1 MADRYYL
8 CDIWFNDATES
19 YEPVVS
25 KVPNSSF
32 VVAIDSD
39 PVTGLPLYPDCFVMV
54 RSDNHAAIR
63 ALPGVDPM
71 PDLSLDDKMANI
83 ASAAKNAM
91 VGAMQRRGFSTQ
103 QVNST
108 TLGYREVLDSI
119 GKQRS
124 ASFNIEKFY
133 VK

>member
-8 CDIWFNDATES
+8 CDMYFNEATEA

-25 KVPNSSF
+25 KIPNTSF
-32 VVAIDSD
+32 VAACDSD
-39 PVTGLPLYPDCFVMV
+39 PVTGIPLYSDCFVMV
-54 RSDNHAAIR
+54 RSDNHAALR
-63 ALPGVDPM
+63 ALQGVDPM